1 MRRALPVDQHPAHAT
16 LHAWSVLSAGM
27 GWHHPAEQTVDSVVR
42 CCWAGRATEDP
53 MVPSP
58 PPAVQGGAAAEPPR
72 SMEPGSA
79 GSVHSRAGCRIPESA
94 ARRRHFA
101 VWEDPFPKPCYLF
114 ALVAGN
120 LALKEAEFTTRSG
133 RPVTLRIYAEAK
145 DIDKVDHAMVS
156 LQRAMKWDED
166 VFGARARRVAPSAR
180 PCPTACAARPCCV
193 WHAGP
198 QQCAARLLGVRRY
211 ACGRRVTTSR
221 RGRPRRCRV
230 SCDGR
235 QLVRC
240 RDAL

>member
-1 MRRALPVDQHPAHAT
+1 
-16 LHAWSVLSAGM
+16 
-27 GWHHPAEQTVDSVVR
+27 
-42 CCWAGRATEDP
+42 
-53 MVPSP
+53 
-58 PPAVQGGAAAEPPR
+58 
-72 SMEPGSA
+72 MEPGSA

-180 PCPTACAARPCCV
+180 RRPDGLRGPPLLRLACGSAAVRSPSAGCPTLCVRQAGHDFTARAPE
-193 WHAGP
+193 AM
-198 QQCAARLLGVRRY
+198 
-211 ACGRRVTTSR
+211 
-221 RGRPRRCRV
+221 
-230 SCDGR
+230 SC
-235 QLVRC
+235 QL
-240 RDAL
+240 